1 MKAGLYAEFTIT
13 NEDLGV
19 EYINRFNVSVY
30 STYYSGWMLLADK
43 GNVSE
48 LSMFGMMGDFMRIFI
63 KA

>member
-30 STYYSGWMLLADK
+30 STYYSGWMLWQIK
-43 GNVSE
+43 V
-48 LSMFGMMGDFMRIFI
+48 MFPSCPMSGMMGTLYGYL
-63 KA
+63 